1 MKRGL
6 WILLVA
12 LIIGIG
18 AYYVT
23 RSQQQSPDDGALLD
37 SMPELG
43 WLRDELKLN
52 DAQFSKAGELHV
64 AYRPQ
69 CVEMCR
75 RISEAHAKVEAI
87 ARSSRGIN
95 PELELAIREH
105 ARVHAECQEKM
116 LAHLYQTAE
125 LMDEDQAARYLEM
138 VLPSALGSTGGHTGG
153 HAGNASHH

>member
-6 WILLVA
+6 WILLIA
-12 LIIGIG
+12 LVIGIC
-18 AYYVT
+18 AYQVT
-23 RSQQQSPDDGALLD
+23 RSHRQAADDVTLLD
-37 SMPELG
+37 SMPELA

-52 DAQFSKAGELHV
+52 DAQFAKAGELHV

-75 RISEAHAKVEAI
+75 RISDAHAKVEVI
-87 ARSSRGIN
+87 ARSSRGIT

-105 ARVHAECQEKM
+105 ARVRAECQEKM

-125 LMDEDQAARYLEM
+125 LMDGDQAARYLEM
-138 VLPSALGSTGGHTGG
+138 VLPSALGSAGGHTGG

>member
-23 RSQQQSPDDGALLD
+23 RSQQQSPDGGTLLD

-75 RISEAHAKVEAI
+75 RISEAHARVEAI
-87 ARSSRGIN
+87 ARVSREIT
-95 PELELAIREH
+95 PELEMAIREH

-116 LAHLYQTAE
+116 LDHLYQTAE
-125 LMDEDQAARYLEM
+125 LMNDDQAARYLEM
-138 VLPSALGSTGGHTGG
+138 VLPSALGSAGERAGG
-153 HAGNASHH
+153 HAGGTHHH